1 MMSLLKQSSL
11 LSLAAILFLTS
22 SCSNIVE
29 ESGLCEDLSAVL
41 DSVQKVYAPDKRVKL
56 WMLDIQKTNG
66 ACRLDLAIDNKA
78 TYNIVKTLMAKDFP
92 EVDAHIELLPEKESA
107 RLVTA
112 LANNSV
118 INLRSEP
125 RHSAEIATQ
134 ALLGTPLRI
143 LEMRDGWYLVQTPN
157 KYIAWTDDDA
167 IVEVDRQQLEKYK
180 AAKKIVYDKQYG
192 FSYSEPD
199 TKSLVVSD
207 LVLGCLLPVKGE
219 KGEFYRVSY
228 PDGRN
233 AFALKNEFIGF
244 EELSNKE
251 PNMDELVETAKKLNG
266 IPYLWGGTSSKA
278 IDCSGFT
285 STVYFMS
292 GLVLQ
297 RDASQQA
304 KYGNEISNDYEYD
317 KLQAG
322 DLLFFG
328 RPASDTLPEKVTHVA
343 LYMKDGEFIHAS
355 GKVRINSM
363 DSMHSNFISSYPRRF
378 VRAVRLNGN
387 YDDFG
392 VQRIRD
398 NDFYKEILNKE
409 NEGQ

>member
-1 MMSLLKQSSL
+1 MVSLLKRCSL
-11 LSLAAILFLTS
+11 LSLIATLFFMS
-22 SCSNIVE
+22 SCSNVVE
-29 ESGLCEDLSAVL
+29 ESGPCYDLSAAL

-56 WMLDIQKTNG
+56 WMSDIQKTNG
-66 ACRLDLAIDNKA
+66 ACRLDLALDNKA
-78 TYNIVKTLMAKDFP
+78 TYNIVKALIAKDFP

-107 RLVTA
+107 QLISA

-143 LEMRDGWYLVQTPN
+143 LEMRDEWYLVQTPN
-157 KYIAWTDDDA
+157 KYIAWTDDGA
-167 IVEVDRQQLEKYK
+167 IVEVDRQHLEKYK
-180 AAKKIVYDKQYG
+180 VAKKIVYDKQYG

-207 LVLGCLLPVKGE
+207 LVLGCILPVKGE

-233 AFALKNEFIGF
+233 AFVLKNEFIGF

-251 PNMDELVETAKKLNG
+251 PNMNELVETAKKFNG

-297 RDASQQA
+297 RDASQQT
-304 KYGNEISNDYEYD
+304 KYGKEISTDYEYD

-343 LYMKDGEFIHAS
+343 LYIKDGEFIHAS

-363 DSMHSNFISSYPRRF
+363 DSTQSNYISSYPRRF
-378 VRAVRLNGN
+378 VRAVRVNGN

-392 VQRIRD
+392 VQRIKD

-409 NEGQ
+409 NENQ